1 MYKLNRSSICKNYCE
16 KICKAHLQHI
26 LTRREDKRSPRE
38 DKENDHAPKSEGA
51 DFFNTCPKRAVL
63 KKFKFDQFFLV
74 HIRFTPSKEPKAFKT
89 NFLRKRPW
97 KLDHLTTVIFHG
109 PTSWSIVSTGP
120 YLTFN
125 IFIMWPSGEIHAPC
139 LIHS

>member
-51 DFFNTCPKRAVL
+51 DFFNTCPILEEKISTL
-63 KKFKFDQFFLV
+63 TILLCSLGIYLSSLLV
-74 HIRFTPSKEPKAFKT
+74 KCVEDVACKSSHNNFYKNERFNLYMF
-89 NFLRKRPW
+89 N
-97 KLDHLTTVIFHG
+97 VI
-109 PTSWSIVSTGP
+109 
-120 YLTFN
+120 Y
-125 IFIMWPSGEIHAPC
+125 M
-139 LIHS
+139 